1 VLDTHKIM
9 IVDDDP
15 HICEIV
21 QAYCDK
27 EGFKSSYSHNG
38 AEAMKLLASFEPDL
52 IVLDV
57 LLANENGID
66 WCINARNYTN
76 APIVFLSSR
85 EEDEVK
91 INALSYGGDDY
102 VTKPFSPG
110 VLMAKIKAHLRRVSM
125 GRKEQLLELPGM
137 TLDYYAQSV
146 ILGSQTVFLSKK
158 EFSLLSFMAQHVN
171 RAVSLDALFQVIWG
185 MDSLED
191 TRTVTVHISNLR
203 KKIEVDPGNPER
215 IVTVRGTGY
224 KLVAGSSI

>member
-1 VLDTHKIM
+1 M

-21 QAYCDK
+21 QVYCER
-27 EGFKSSYSHNG
+27 EGFLSACSHNG

-66 WCINARNYTN
+66 WCRNARSRTN

-91 INALSYGGDDY
+91 ISALSDGGDDY

-110 VLMAKIKAHLRRVSM
+110 VLMAKIKAHLRRVST
-125 GRKEQLLELPGM
+125 GRHEQLLQLPGL

-146 ILGSQTVFLSKK
+146 NMGSKTIFFIEKK
-158 EFSLLSFMAQHVN
+158 SSACCP
-171 RAVSLDALFQVIWG
+171 IWPK
-185 MDSLED
+185 
-191 TRTVTVHISNLR
+191 T
-203 KKIEVDPGNPER
+203 
-215 IVTVRGTGY
+215 
-224 KLVAGSSI
+224 